1 MTAACRIERWRGY
14 FTSRFYAV
22 ADDGAPLLESAPFR
36 LGAASVSPD
45 HATAKQAHADL
56 LAALAAAGWQPD
68 EAGPDWYATRLIR
81 ALGGESET
89 ARKLTVVAPQER
101 VEPPSPIALAR
112 PTAVPLRGSV
122 LLAAAIAVIGVRRLR

>member
-1 MTAACRIERWRGY
+1 MIETCRIERWRGY

-36 LGAASVSPD
+36 LRAASVPPD

-68 EAGPDWYATRLIR
+68 EVGPEWYATRLVR
-81 ALGGESET
+81 SET
-89 ARKLTVVAPQER
+89 SRKLTVVETEGR
-101 VEPPSPIALAR
+101 VEPSSSIR
-112 PTAVPLRGSV
+112 SS
-122 LLAAAIAVIGVRRLR
+122 